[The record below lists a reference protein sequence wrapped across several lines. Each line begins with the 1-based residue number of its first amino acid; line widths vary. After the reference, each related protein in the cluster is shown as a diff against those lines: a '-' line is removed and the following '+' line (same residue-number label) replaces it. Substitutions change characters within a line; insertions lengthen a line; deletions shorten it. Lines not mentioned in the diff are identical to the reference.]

1 MNLFVLDGLTVFQI
15 KETTKVII
23 IFFKRSPKS
32 YWSNGNKLKVEKLLE
47 QNLMKPAGLA
57 MIEITKS
64 NVTWDI
70 LDDV

>member
-1 MNLFVLDGLTVFQI
+1 M
-15 KETTKVII
+15 
-23 IFFKRSPKS
+23 
-32 YWSNGNKLKVEKLLE
+32 LKVEKLLE

-64 NVTWDI
+64 NVTWVI